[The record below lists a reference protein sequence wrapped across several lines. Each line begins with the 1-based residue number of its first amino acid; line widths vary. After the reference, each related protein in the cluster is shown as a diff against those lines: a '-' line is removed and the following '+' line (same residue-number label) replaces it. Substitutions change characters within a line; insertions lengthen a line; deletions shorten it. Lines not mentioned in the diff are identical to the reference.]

1 MYDVIVS
8 NVAKKQLDKIEF
20 IAVKRI
26 TSKLLQLENNP
37 RPSGY
42 IKLKGKDGYRI
53 RIGDYRV
60 LYEINDKSKE
70 VIIYKIAHRKESYI

>member
-8 NVAKKQLDKIEF
+8 NVAKKQLDKMDF

-42 IKLKGKDGYRI
+42 IKLKGKNGYRI

-70 VIIYKIAHRKESYI
+70 VIIYKIAHRKESYT